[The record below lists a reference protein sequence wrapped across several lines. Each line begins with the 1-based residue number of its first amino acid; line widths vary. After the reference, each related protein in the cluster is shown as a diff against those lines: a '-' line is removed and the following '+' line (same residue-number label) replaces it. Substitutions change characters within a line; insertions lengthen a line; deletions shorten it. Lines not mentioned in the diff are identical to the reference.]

1 MRQAFCGCASS
12 GIQRPRVASR
22 RLVPLALLSSA
33 HLARTPHTYLVS
45 LAYLHTIHTRTARI
59 LTRPPAVASARN
71 HVSKATHTHTHT
83 NTHTHTHART
93 HTHTKSR
100 ERDTPSN
107 LADARSSH
115 ERAGR
120 AHAHHPATSLSC
132 AHTKTDTSAPAAPR
146 ATRPPSSSSHTNPL
160 HGWWVEL
167 LGRRSGPAAL
177 RPCGAQIESTMAR
190 FACSYSSSVTT
201 PSRSSALSC
210 AIRSG
215 TDRPP

>member
-83 NTHTHTHART
+83 QTHTHTHTHART
-93 HTHTKSR
+93 HTRSR
-100 ERDTPSN
+100 EK
-107 LADARSSH
+107 
-115 ERAGR
+115 E
-120 AHAHHPATSLSC
+120 
-132 AHTKTDTSAPAAPR
+132 
-146 ATRPPSSSSHTNPL
+146 TRPPISQTRGRAMKEQGAHTLTTQPPPSLARTQRLTQVLPQHRAPPARRLPLATRIPCMDGGSSYSAAA
-160 HGWWVEL
+160 
-167 LGRRSGPAAL
+167 AAL
-177 RPCGAQIESTMAR
+177 RPCGPAALRLSRRWPASPAR
-190 FACSYSSSVTT
+190 T
-201 PSRSSALSC
+201 P
-210 AIRSG
+210 
-215 TDRPP
+215 PPSPRRRGAAP